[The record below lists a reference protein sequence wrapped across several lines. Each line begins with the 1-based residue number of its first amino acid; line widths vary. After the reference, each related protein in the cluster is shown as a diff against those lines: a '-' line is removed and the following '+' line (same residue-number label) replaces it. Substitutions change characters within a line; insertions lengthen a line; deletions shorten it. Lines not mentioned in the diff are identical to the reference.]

1 MIKKYVLRIFFV
13 VDCSYLNIIVR
24 KLIFGPQ
31 GDLNLG
37 PYSQRI
43 ILKNV
48 QLKVVLDGG
57 VKNYKETMDN
67 LEEKGDKK
75 SLFSQIWKSMLV
87 KERLISLKF
96 SSIHYIFHYF
106 NFISQYTVIKH
117 TAFYFVVVILWLTM
131 ISIILFDCLLKEVS
145 VVCRGW
151 RARSCSAPN
160 ASGGSTNKHIIP

>member
-75 SLFSQIWKSMLV
+75 SLFSQI
-87 KERLISLKF
+87 
-96 SSIHYIFHYF
+96 
-106 NFISQYTVIKH
+106 
-117 TAFYFVVVILWLTM
+117 
-131 ISIILFDCLLKEVS
+131 
-145 VVCRGW
+145 
-151 RARSCSAPN
+151 
-160 ASGGSTNKHIIP
+160 